1 MTHTAK
7 VALTQ
12 GALFNSMA
20 MKCFESASA
29 AMVGTGKRAMNIN
42 VTRCKANEKDI
53 MAACINDAARA
64 HFRNEIALGDTL
76 QLGNIVE
83 MYLRM
88 TPEERDSFERMTEA
102 IKAGELVE
110 VKGREEA
117 A

>member
-20 MKCFESASA
+20 RQCFESAGA
-29 AMVGTGKRAMNIN
+29 AMIGTGKRAMNIN

-53 MAACINDAARA
+53 MAACVNDAARA
-64 HFRNEIALGDTL
+64 HFRNEIAQGDTL

-83 MYLRM
+83 LYLSM
-88 TPEERDSFERMTEA
+88 TPKERDSFERMTEA
-102 IKAGELVE
+102 IKAGEMVE
-110 VKGREEA
+110 IAGVVA
-117 A
+117 